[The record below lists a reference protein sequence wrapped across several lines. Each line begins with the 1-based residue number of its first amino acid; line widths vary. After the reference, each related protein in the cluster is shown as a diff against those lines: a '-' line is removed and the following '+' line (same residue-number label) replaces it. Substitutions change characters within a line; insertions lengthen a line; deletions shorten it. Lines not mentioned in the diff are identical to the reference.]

1 MHVRTK
7 FDGGKQINRSQSGS
21 WTGRCVGAALR
32 MNDGPGWGPTCWEKV
47 TGLPPSETFKA
58 VAEERCKKTT
68 SDRKRKATENEK
80 IKRKRRKRGDNS
92 LQSRLDYS
100 RYDGNGPN
108 AIDILPDI
116 PASDLHDVMLFY
128 YSRQIKVTEAA
139 AADITLRTNEQ
150 GGNSNSK
157 AIWHEHR
164 RIRVTASNVGKI
176 AKRRPTTKVKSVV
189 QQLIAPKFH
198 GNEATR
204 WGTVQEDAC
213 NEQYLLQKKAM
224 SPNIT
229 TTKSGLVISVEN
241 PWLAASP
248 DGLVHDPSTDPPDGI
263 VEYKNPYVA
272 RNMTLT
278 EAMTKVKN
286 FCLVYNKENQ
296 LELKKNHDFY
306 YQVQC
311 IMFCTKRSWCDFVV
325 MTKTLHIQRID
336 YDPGF
341 WSAVLAKLKAFYF
354 TTILPQLAS
363 PRPVV

>member
-1 MHVRTK
+1 
-7 FDGGKQINRSQSGS
+7 
-21 WTGRCVGAALR
+21 

-80 IKRKRRKRGDNS
+80 IKRKRRKRGGNS

-164 RIRVTASNVGKI
+164 RVRVTASNVGKI

-189 QQLIAPKFH
+189 QQHLNFMEMKLQDGGQSKKMLVMSNTCCRKRQCH
-198 GNEATR
+198 QT
-204 WGTVQEDAC
+204 
-213 NEQYLLQKKAM
+213 LL
-224 SPNIT
+224 P
-229 TTKSGLVISVEN
+229 L
-241 PWLAASP
+241 
-248 DGLVHDPSTDPPDGI
+248 
-263 VEYKNPYVA
+263 
-272 RNMTLT
+272 
-278 EAMTKVKN
+278 KV
-286 FCLVYNKENQ
+286 
-296 LELKKNHDFY
+296 D
-306 YQVQC
+306 
-311 IMFCTKRSWCDFVV
+311 W
-325 MTKTLHIQRID
+325 
-336 YDPGF
+336 
-341 WSAVLAKLKAFYF
+341 
-354 TTILPQLAS
+354 
-363 PRPVV
+363 